1 MFKFFARENEQKLN
15 AQFLFYGGK
24 MKVYQ
29 ILERVKKE
37 LESVNICDSAEAEW
51 LVALAIGANRTAS
64 HSTREL
70 SCEEEARILEFLK
83 QRKTHK
89 PLAYIAKNADFYGY
103 LFNVNE
109 NVLVPRPET
118 EELVSLVLKNI
129 KNGESVLDI
138 GTGSG
143 AIAIVLAKE
152 SNAKVTAVDIS
163 EKALSVAKENAKKL
177 GANIEFVL
185 SDLFENLEN
194 RVFDKI
200 VSNPPYI
207 SENEFQT
214 LDIDVKNFEPKL
226 ALVAEN
232 NGLEIYERIIN
243 QATKHLT
250 KNGEIYFEI
259 GYLQAEQVKKLLE
272 KDFENIKIYK
282 DLEGKDRMVSASRK
296 GENNV

>member
-1 MFKFFARENEQKLN
+1 
-15 AQFLFYGGK
+15 

-70 SCEEEARILEFLK
+70 SCEEETRILEFLK

-103 LFNVNE
+103 FFNVNE

-118 EELVSLVLKNI
+118 EELVCLVLKNI

-177 GANIEFVL
+177 GANVEFVL

-207 SENEFQT
+207 SEKEFQT

>member
-1 MFKFFARENEQKLN
+1 
-15 AQFLFYGGK
+15 

-37 LESVNICDSAEAEW
+37 LESVGILDTAEAEW
-51 LVALAIGANRTAS
+51 LVALAINENRTAS
-64 HSTREL
+64 HSAREL
-70 SCEEEARILEFLK
+70 SSEEASRILEFLK

-89 PLAYIAKNADFYGY
+89 PLAYIVGNAEFYGY
-103 LFNVNE
+103 LFKVNE

-129 KNGESVLDI
+129 KAGEKVLDI

-143 AIAIVLAKE
+143 AIAIVLKKE
-152 SNAKVTAVDIS
+152 SNAEITAVDVS
-163 EKALSVAKENAKKL
+163 KKALEVAKENAKNL
-177 GANIEFVL
+177 EANVEFVL
-185 SDLFENLEN
+185 SDLFENLN
-194 RVFDKI
+194 GKVFDKI

-207 SENEFQT
+207 SETEFQT
-214 LDIDVKNFEPKL
+214 LDSDVKDFEPKL
-226 ALVAEN
+226 ALVAN
-232 NGLEIYERIIN
+232 DNGLEIYEKIIKK
-243 QATKHLT
+243 APEHLT

-259 GYLQAEQVKKLLE
+259 GHLQGKQVKKLLE

-282 DLEGKDRMVSASRK
+282 DLEGKDRMVSATRK

>member
-1 MFKFFARENEQKLN
+1 
-15 AQFLFYGGK
+15 

-29 ILERVKKE
+29 ILEKVKKE

-51 LVALAIGANRTAS
+51 LVALAIGENRASS
-64 HSTREL
+64 HSDREL
-70 SCEEEARILEFLK
+70 SCEEENHILEFLK
-83 QRKTHK
+83 QRKMHK

-109 NVLVPRPET
+109 NVLIPRPET
-118 EELVSLVLKNI
+118 EELVCLVLKNI
-129 KNGESVLDI
+129 KQGERVLDI

-152 SNAKVTAVDIS
+152 SNAVVTAIDVS
-163 EKALSVAKENAKKL
+163 EKALEVAKENAKNL
-177 GANIEFVL
+177 GVNVEFVL
-185 SDLFENLEN
+185 SDLFENLEGEKY
-194 RVFDKI
+194 DKI

-207 SENEFQT
+207 SENEFQM
-214 LDIDVKNFEPKL
+214 LESDVKDFEPKL
-226 ALVAEN
+226 ALVADN
-232 NGLEIYERIIN
+232 NGLEIYEKIIKK
-243 QATKHLT
+243 APEHLT

-259 GYLQAEQVKKLLE
+259 GYSQAESVKKLLE

-282 DLEGKDRMVSASRK
+282 DLEGKDRMIFASRK